1 MTQFDHDAQT
11 VADLTDEW
19 IRCVATKNVARV
31 AELLTEDFV
40 YSRHPKWGDAKL
52 SKAELLAFMPSIEAS
67 DTHVVERHLHRFDT
81 IMLVHTETRANQ
93 KVAEADE
100 SEDPDR
106 NKSFANKRLLD
117 SAAWRKDGGTWRC
130 FDYRMLEALD

>member
-1 MTQFDHDAQT
+1 MTQLNPDAQT

-19 IRCVATKNVARV
+19 IRCVAAKNVARV
-31 AELLTEDFV
+31 EELLTEDFV

-67 DTHVVERHLHRFDT
+67 DTHVVERHLHQFDT

-93 KVAEADE
+93 KIAEADE
-100 SEDPDR
+100 SENPDR
-106 NKSFANKRLLD
+106 NKSFDNKRLFD
-117 SAAWRKDGGTWRC
+117 SAAWRKEDGAWRC
-130 FDYRMLEALD
+130 FDYRMLDALD

>member
-1 MTQFDHDAQT
+1 MTQLDPDAQI

-31 AELLTEDFV
+31 GELLTEDFV
-40 YSRHPKWGDAKL
+40 YTRHPNWGDAKL

-81 IMLVHTETRANQ
+81 IMLVHTETRARQ
-93 KVAEADE
+93 KIAAADE
-100 SEDPDR
+100 REDPDR
-106 NKSFANKRLLD
+106 NKSFDDKRLFD
-117 SAAWRKDGGTWRC
+117 SAAWRKENGSWRC